1 MCGLAGFARQKGRG
15 DVKASLVIA
24 ETLLCEIANR
34 GRHATGFAAVNDKG
48 EAEIWKKAVAVEQA
62 VKQESWKEAMAK
74 LGTEEI
80 TMFIGHVRYST
91 HFHNRDKD
99 EAAHPFYENGVV
111 GAHNGVIT
119 NWREVGKQLG
129 IGADWDVDSQAAIGA
144 LAKMKKPERALK
156 LLEGW
161 FALTWIKKG
170 KLFMVKSKG
179 SPLACAY
186 VPHVRTLFWCSEM
199 RVLREVIDKAV
210 PEKFTVDFYELAD
223 ERLYEYNVINF
234 GEQSN
239 VKKTEMR
246 LENAGQHKRNQQ
258 PLDSRRDNVADYWRT
273 RGFDAHTGAQISLP
287 LNEESRPPMRR
298 SMSFGEM
305 ELLLRKHDD
314 AARQMWTFIANK
326 NAQLAVLTRQVE
338 ALKGV
343 KEIADLALEL
353 VTTQMSVLAEYGFD
367 DVRIEKLQT
376 RAQRLLKEAERESTP
391 LVREYHGQADGMV
404 SVEQGGGTSTESTST
419 AVTVIPGVADQKCNG
434 CGRAGSEGDPLFT
447 NGEGGYTHES
457 CIFAAAE
464 GSGVYAD

>member
-24 ETLLCEIANR
+24 ETLLCEIASR

-48 EAEIWKKAVAVEQA
+48 QAEIWKKAVPVEQA
-62 VKQESWKEAMAK
+62 VKQESWKEAMTK
-74 LGTEEI
+74 LGEDEI

-91 HFHNRDKD
+91 HLHNKDKD

-119 NWREVGKQLG
+119 NWREVGKELG
-129 IGADWDVDSQAAIGA
+129 IGKDWDVDSQAAIGA
-144 LAKMKKPERALK
+144 LAKMKKPESALK
-156 LLEGW
+156 RLEGW

-210 PEKFTVDFYELAD
+210 PERFTVEFYELAD
-223 ERLYEYNVINF
+223 ERLYEYNVVNF

-239 VKKTEMR
+239 VRKTDVK
-246 LENAGQHKRNQQ
+246 LEHAGKQTRTQ
-258 PLDSRRDNVADYWRT
+258 PYDSRRDDLTNYWKN
-273 RGFDAHTGAQISLP
+273 RGYDTTTGAQISLP
-287 LNEESRPPMRR
+287 LTEASRPPMAR

-305 ELLLRKHDD
+305 ELLLRSHDS
-314 AARQMWTFIANK
+314 AARQMWTFIANQ
-326 NAQLAVLTRQVE
+326 NAKLAKLTREVE
-338 ALKGV
+338 GT
-343 KEIADLALEL
+343 KEIADLSLEL
-353 VTTQMSVLAEYGFD
+353 VNEMMAALHDYGFAD
-367 DVRIEKLQT
+367 AKTEKLQT
-376 RAQRLLKEAERESTP
+376 RAQKLLKAAEKELEPEVEKETVA
-391 LVREYHGQADGMV
+391 VREHHGQADGTV
-404 SVEQGGGTSTESTST
+404 SVEQHAGT
-419 AVTVIPGVADQKCNG
+419 AVTTVPGVADEKCNG
-434 CGRAGSEGDPLFT
+434 CGQPGAEENPLFT

-464 GSGVYAD
+464 AGGAYSD